1 MPETPFLH
9 GCRYTLSEIRRN
21 LIIKDLE
28 TDTYYRYTSNK
39 VYILFNQTPL
49 TNMENLEFLL
59 QLPFWIG
66 VIAGM
71 VSKPYFMKLVSKINI
86 K

>member
-1 MPETPFLH
+1 M
-9 GCRYTLSEIRRN
+9 SEIRRN

-28 TDTYYRYTSNK
+28 IDTYYRYTSNK
-39 VYILFNQTPL
+39 VYILFNQNPL

>member
-1 MPETPFLH
+1 VPETPFLH

-28 TDTYYRYTSNK
+28 IDTYYRYTSNK
-39 VYILFNQTPL
+39 VYILFNQNPL